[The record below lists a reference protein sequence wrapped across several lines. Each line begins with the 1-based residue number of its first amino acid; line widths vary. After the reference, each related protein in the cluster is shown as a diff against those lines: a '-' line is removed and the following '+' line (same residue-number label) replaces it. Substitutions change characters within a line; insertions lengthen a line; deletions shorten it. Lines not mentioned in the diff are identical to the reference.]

1 MARPLSLKSEI
12 ANILQ
17 NDARTPP
24 AEIGERLGISRR
36 RVARLVRELE
46 EEGVIVKYTARIDWS
61 KAEERMLFAFIE
73 VSVRPERDTG
83 FGGTAR
89 RIARFPEVHSLYLV
103 AGDYDLLAVV
113 NGRSIQDIADF
124 VAQRLSPLEGVE
136 RTVTRFVLQNYKV
149 DGHLLIDTQEED
161 RRLPI
166 LP

>member
-1 MARPLSLKSEI
+1 VAKPISAKAEI

-17 NDARTPP
+17 NDAHTPVG
-24 AEIGERLGISRR
+24 EIAERLGISRR
-36 RVARLVRELE
+36 RVTRLVRELE
-46 EEGVIVKYTARIDWS
+46 AEGVIVKYTARIDWS
-61 KAEERMLFAFIE
+61 KAEERILFAFIE

-83 FGGTAR
+83 FGGTAG

-113 NGRSIQDIADF
+113 TGRSIQDIADF

-149 DGHLLIDTQEED
+149 DGHLLIDTEEED
-161 RRLPI
+161 GRLPI
-166 LP
+166 VP

>member
-1 MARPLSLKSEI
+1 MPRPPSLKSEI

-17 NDARTPP
+17 NDAHTPHD
-24 AEIGERLGISRR
+24 EIAERLGISRR

-61 KAEERMLFAFIE
+61 KAEERVLFAFIE

-83 FGGTAR
+83 FGGTAA

-113 NGRSIQDIADF
+113 TGRSIQDIADF

-149 DGHLLIDTQEED
+149 DGHLLIETEEED

-166 LP
+166 VP

>member
-1 MARPLSLKSEI
+1 
-12 ANILQ
+12 
-17 NDARTPP
+17 
-24 AEIGERLGISRR
+24 
-36 RVARLVRELE
+36 
-46 EEGVIVKYTARIDWS
+46 
-61 KAEERMLFAFIE
+61 MLFAFIE